1 MENKYENMEI
11 NSYLEVNDVNR
22 LILTELE
29 QLSRVHT
36 DETHYIAVYGKCY
49 LIRELYETLICEGYH
64 TSFAHFAFDD
74 VVCKDDVYIMTI
86 DENNEVS
93 ISDAYAPSGRVA
105 GHDADVAI
113 IYMDDCKQDIIDY
126 CVNTDKKVIL
136 FDFECDECCD
146 CGGCKGQCKMCNEQ
160 CLKIAVCP
168 SDCDYKQCS
177 GCPHIPS
184 DSNTSISTHEISEYY
199 INGKPVNKETF
210 IQYQADFDKYFQSAM
225 LEMSKFLKLLNW

>member
-1 MENKYENMEI
+1 MEI
-11 NSYLEVNDVNR
+11 NSYLEVDDIYR
-22 LILTELE
+22 LIITEMSALAKI
-29 QLSRVHT
+29 HT
-36 DETHYIAVYGKCY
+36 DVTHYIAVYGKCD

-74 VVCKDDVYIMTI
+74 EVCKDDVYIMTI
-86 DENNEVS
+86 DENGEVS
-93 ISDAYAPSGRVA
+93 INDAYAPSGRVS

-136 FDFECDECCD
+136 FDFECDECD
-146 CGGCKGQCKMCNEQ
+146 ECGGCEGRCKMCN
-160 CLKIAVCP
+160 
-168 SDCDYKQCS
+168 KQCS

-210 IQYQADFDKYFQSAM
+210 EKYQYDFDKHFQSAM
-225 LEMSKFLKLLNW
+225 SEMSKFLKLLNW